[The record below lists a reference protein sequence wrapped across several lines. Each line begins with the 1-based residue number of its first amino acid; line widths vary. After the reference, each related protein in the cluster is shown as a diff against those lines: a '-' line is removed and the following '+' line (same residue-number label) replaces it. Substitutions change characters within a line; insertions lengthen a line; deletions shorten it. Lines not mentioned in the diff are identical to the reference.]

1 MLEDERILHP
11 DRIVNEVK
19 QSEEWEA
26 VEMNIFEIGME
37 HGREVGMEQGIERGK
52 ALGIEEGRRQ
62 SLRMLV
68 KNVELSMKNFHVN
81 LQEACEGLEISVEEY
96 EKAKR
101 QIAGWEEENSN
112 VSVNVGQEG

>member
-1 MLEDERILHP
+1 
-11 DRIVNEVK
+11 
-19 QSEEWEA
+19 
-26 VEMNIFEIGME
+26 MNIFEIGME

-68 KNVELSMKNFHVN
+68 KSVELSMKNFHVS
-81 LQEACEGLEISVEEY
+81 LQEACEGLEIPVEEY

-112 VSVNVGQEG
+112 VSASVGQEG